1 MGHFSYFWDQTK
13 VFLSHTL
20 THTHTHKQRVREASM
35 RVMTRLH
42 APLPC
47 AWGTWWSHADGNW
60 YLGRVKTQSNVRKHN
75 MGIGRYLLVIGGW
88 NTRSNEG
95 VELRLWPLTSF
106 LSAFDVSL
114 LYLYIF
120 FLSFCVVGSCCV
132 GLVGKSLP
140 CPFLSFSFLNS
151 VVVLLYKIFL
161 LFLFYLSLS
170 RIKFGFP
177 LVHVFL

>member
-1 MGHFSYFWDQTK
+1 M
-13 VFLSHTL
+13 
-20 THTHTHKQRVREASM
+20 
-35 RVMTRLH
+35 
-42 APLPC
+42 
-47 AWGTWWSHADGNW
+47 
-60 YLGRVKTQSNVRKHN
+60 
-75 MGIGRYLLVIGGW
+75 
-88 NTRSNEG
+88 
-95 VELRLWPLTSF
+95 ELRLWPLTSF

-151 VVVLLYKIFL
+151 VVVLLYKNFL

-170 RIKFGFP
+170 LK
-177 LVHVFL
+177 LNLAFLLFMCFYNTECGHKRAT